1 MSIIPVASDRT
12 SPRHP
17 SRSTLAS
24 SSCALRAFLVY
35 IASRRVDAHPE
46 CSSPG
51 AVHEPI
57 EDDVEVHPL
66 AALRHVPN
74 HPPHLVPRETHVG
87 EIVHHL
93 LHAHLHALV
102 LQRRGRRARRRRRA
116 PVRPRRIPGTGAS
129 GRPRVLRT
137 PVRRRRRDIRTGP
150 AGIRRR
156 RRAGRRI
163 SSPTVRGTR
172 RRRGKGR
179 HAARTRRQRV
189 MRRRGGRRAVRLL
202 VRRRGLCLRRRRL
215 GCRLGCRLRRRRGGA
230 PLLLLL
236 LLLRGRRR
244 GRNAERDGGL
254 GRCRGVRLLWL
265 RRRRGLRSGSGHRRG
280 RRRRRG
286 RGRER
291 WRWRW
296 RWRGRGRGRR
306 RLRGGGSRGG
316 CGLGFRFRG
325 CFARGERV
333 HDHPEIS

>member
-116 PVRPRRIPGTGAS
+116 PVRPSRIPGTGAS

-189 MRRRGGRRAVRLL
+189 MRRRGAPSCTAAGTAARAVPEEASTGVPTGVPAEAQAR
-202 VRRRGLCLRRRRL
+202 
-215 GCRLGCRLRRRRGGA
+215 GA

-296 RWRGRGRGRR
+296 RWRGRGRR